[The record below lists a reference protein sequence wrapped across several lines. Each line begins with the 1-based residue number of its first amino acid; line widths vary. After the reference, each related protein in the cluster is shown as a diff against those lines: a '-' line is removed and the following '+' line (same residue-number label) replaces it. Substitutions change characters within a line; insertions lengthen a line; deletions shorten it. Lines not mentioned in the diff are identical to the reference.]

1 MKAQIVSTSTV
12 KIKICLVGPNGK
24 KNELAGLVCP
34 TEAHPT
40 AKPSLGT
47 SEYLQ
52 ERCLVQRVE
61 CFVFDHHHHV
71 GRFWWLLRS
80 SFVL

>member
-1 MKAQIVSTSTV
+1 MA
-12 KIKICLVGPNGK
+12 
-24 KNELAGLVCP
+24 KNELARLVCP
-34 TEAHPT
+34 TKAHPT
-40 AKPSLGT
+40 AKSSLGT

-61 CFVFDHHHHV
+61 CFVFDHHHV